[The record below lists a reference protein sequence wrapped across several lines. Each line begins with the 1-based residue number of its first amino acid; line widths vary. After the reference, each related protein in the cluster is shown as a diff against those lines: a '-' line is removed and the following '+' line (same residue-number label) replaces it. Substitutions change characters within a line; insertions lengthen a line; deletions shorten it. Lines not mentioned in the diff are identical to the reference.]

1 MQIILKPDSMANEQ
15 LIITGIEYKVR
26 KIVEANILLRQQNV
40 KLNQDLEKRDEQL
53 ALLTEELESKK
64 SELLKITLANT
75 FEKEL
80 GVEDSKKRLG
90 DLIIEI
96 DRCIEV
102 LSE

>member
-40 KLNQDLEKRDEQL
+40 KLNQELEKRDEQL

>member
-1 MQIILKPDSMANEQ
+1 MANEQ